1 MEKRILQCEKGEAGN
16 TMQCKQKRY
25 HFIINPVASS
35 GKAVHIWNKV
45 ERILKEEGI
54 LYWAHILQN
63 PAEAE
68 MLVRNLTGEYR
79 EESKITSLH
88 NIEEAAAAQEVQDC
102 HLVVLGG
109 DGTLNA
115 VLNGI
120 ASFEHTILSCIRTG
134 SGNDFARNMG
144 IHKDAEKALHGILHH
159 TKEFLLDYGIAGY
172 LPEHN
177 PEERKEGM
185 QNKRFLISS
194 GAGYDADICE
204 EVSRSRLKEWLNKIY
219 IGKLVY
225 VAIGVKQIFTRK
237 TADAV
242 VYMDEKEPIPV
253 SNLFFAVSMI
263 HEREGGGVPF
273 CPDADATD
281 GLLDICLV
289 RNMPKWKLLLAV
301 AMVYAKKHV
310 LFRNVTLY
318 RCKKII
324 IQPQKPQWLHLDGE
338 TPCKTEY
345 VTMEC
350 RKGLRFLM

>member
-1 MEKRILQCEKGEAGN
+1 MPL
-16 TMQCKQKRY
+16 KQKRY
-25 HFIINPVASS
+25 HFIINPAASS
-35 GKAVHIWNKV
+35 GRAMHIWSKV
-45 ERILKEEGI
+45 ERILKEEKI
-54 LYWAHILQN
+54 LYEAHILQN

-68 MLVRNLTGEYR
+68 ALVRNLTGEYR
-79 EESKITSLH
+79 KEKKTIGLH

-120 ASFEHTILSCIRTG
+120 VSFERTILSCIRTG

-144 IHKDAEKALHGILHH
+144 IHKDVGKALYGILHH
-159 TKEFLLDYGIAGY
+159 TKEILLDYGIAGY
-172 LPEHN
+172 SSEN
-177 PEERKEGM
+177 SPEERKQET
-185 QNKRFLISS
+185 QNKRFVISS
-194 GAGYDADICE
+194 GVGYDADICE
-204 EVSRSRLKEWLNKIY
+204 EVSRSRLKERLNRIH

-225 VAIGVKQIFTRK
+225 VAIGMKQIFTRK

-242 VYMDEKEPIPV
+242 VYLDEKEPVIV

-273 CPDADATD
+273 CPDADAAD

-318 RCKKII
+318 RCKKIK
-324 IQPQKPQWLHLDGE
+324 IQTQKPQWLHLDGE

-350 RKGLRFLM
+350 KKGLRFLM